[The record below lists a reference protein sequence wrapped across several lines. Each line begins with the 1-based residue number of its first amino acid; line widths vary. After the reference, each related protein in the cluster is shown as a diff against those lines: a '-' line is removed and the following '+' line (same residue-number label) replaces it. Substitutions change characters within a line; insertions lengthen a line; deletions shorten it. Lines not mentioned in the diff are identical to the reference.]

1 MTGES
6 ITLRVKLQDARKP
19 RQASVTRVDAST
31 SRFKN
36 AYERIGSPA
45 YPTEEQI
52 EQLKLASE
60 LSHSENL
67 AVNHEGK
74 VTVVLP
80 PNGVALVEC
89 E

>member
-1 MTGES
+1 M
-6 ITLRVKLQDARKP
+6 
-19 RQASVTRVDAST
+19 
-31 SRFKN
+31 
-36 AYERIGSPA
+36 GSPA

-60 LSHSENL
+60 LSPSENL
-67 AVNHEGK
+67 AVNHEEK

-80 PNGVALVEC
+80 PNGVAFVEC